1 MDFWI
6 KKCGIFIL
14 KQGKA
19 VKSNGLELPSG
30 DKIKKVEESGYK
42 YLGIIEFDKIK
53 DCAIKEIFRKEYLR
67 GMKEVMKSRLHG
79 RNKIIAINT
88 WAVTVMRYGASIIK

>member
-30 DKIKKVEESGYK
+30 DKIKEIKEGGYK
-42 YLGIIEFDKIK
+42 YLE
-53 DCAIKEIFRKEYLR
+53 
-67 GMKEVMKSRLHG
+67 M
-79 RNKIIAINT
+79 IA
-88 WAVTVMRYGASIIK
+88 